1 MAAIGNDTEPVQVLR
16 EDVGMRNA
24 EDEQPLE
31 AEILRVRM
39 NPKNSTNRE
48 KQEHEYSG
56 HAVYGSWCAAC
67 VHGRGVVDNIE
78 VNCGRKRNEKE
89 PLRLSRLTTVS

>member
-1 MAAIGNDTEPVQVLR
+1 MAPIGNDTEPVEVLR

-31 AEILRVRM
+31 VEILGVRM

-48 KQEHEYSG
+48 NQEHEDSG
-56 HAVYGSWCAAC
+56 RAVHGSWCAAC
-67 VHGRGVVDNIE
+67 VHVRGVVDNME

-89 PLRLSRLTTVS
+89 PLRLSLLTIVS